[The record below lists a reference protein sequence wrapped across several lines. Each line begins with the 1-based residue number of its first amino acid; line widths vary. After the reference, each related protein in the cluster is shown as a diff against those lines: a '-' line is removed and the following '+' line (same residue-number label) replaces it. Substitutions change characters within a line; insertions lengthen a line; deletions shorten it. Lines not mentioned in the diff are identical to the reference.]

1 MLLYLTL
8 LYKEEI
14 FFFQDDPRRKI
25 EVSCIDTCLGLNT
38 PCFIKTNTLVTWAY
52 FGTHTF
58 QIVFGLPKP
67 FTSSLFFIQFR
78 ESCNKSFFSNGF
90 KDNQDLLLLRTHD
103 LQQKWNFR
111 LFSDRI
117 RRGLQKKK
125 QASYL
130 HSPSSTME
138 VIYIHGSSCSSNS
151 HSSPTMQFLE
161 SYSKRIVMMIP
172 WIMSS
177 CDSVCDSL
185 DYILLQLIMQGLH
198 LILEYN

>member
-1 MLLYLTL
+1 MNASVNECLFESKLQNIL

-14 FFFQDDPRRKI
+14 FFFQDDPRQKI

-125 QASYL
+125 IGQLLALTFFNNGSHL
-130 HSPSSTME
+130 H
-138 VIYIHGSSCSSNS
+138 
-151 HSSPTMQFLE
+151 
-161 SYSKRIVMMIP
+161 P
-172 WIMSS
+172 WFVVLIKFTFISDNVVS
-177 CDSVCDSL
+177 GELFQTNRDDDSL
-185 DYILLQLIMQGLH
+185 DHEFM
-198 LILEYN
+198 